1 MTTAVSRNG
10 SSLLKKALRANGIFC
25 TASGLIIALAASPLA
40 AFLGDIPQLALIIVG
55 IGLIPYGMFLLW
67 ATQPEAVSRNIG
79 VFAVTGDLLWVI
91 GSAIILL
98 AGWPA
103 LTVAGKWTVG
113 LIAEVVAAFAAVQIY
128 ALWRQ

>member
-1 MTTAVSRNG
+1 MAAADLRNG
-10 SSLLKKALRANGIFC
+10 SSLLKRALRANGIFC
-25 TASGLIIALAASPLA
+25 TTSGLIIALAASPLA
-40 AFLGDIPQLALIIVG
+40 AFLGEIPPLALVIVG
-55 IGLIPYGMFLLW
+55 VGLIPYGVFLLW
-67 ATQPEAVSRNIG
+67 TTQPETVSRNIG

-91 GSAIILL
+91 GSIIILL

-128 ALWRQ
+128 ALWRR